1 MMEYAADVED
11 MEKKGFV
18 YNNDRTVRNISK
30 KQYLIDE
37 VLFNSIV
44 ENKPIKVTPMKET
57 QLDPLQFC
65 VYIERLVSRRDDN
78 DMSTRTLFSVIKEE
92 EDKASLTLT
101 KKLKK
106 IFKDIADRVIFYV
119 VICNFLKTD
128 TKECTTIDNL
138 MDNLYDYIPDRAR
151 IGRLLNSENHPLMKA
166 GLIELI
172 ASNYLA
178 LTDDGCQLLFGN
190 NASLWMEQTCNLD
203 RYAFV
208 NTVQELIEKISV
220 ESKNYLVKLEKKI
233 TKLENH
239 SPELTVIQNL
249 KDTVP
254 SPIDRTLFYLVAKD
268 MTEGCEFNLQSELC
282 KIYNCKKDEF
292 LIRAKF
298 KDGTHILQKNK
309 LVELSNK
316 GLFNDAGLNLTDKGK
331 EIFLEDDVDLFS
343 ENAISKNIITPENIT
358 VKHLFFDNE
367 LRSQLDMVRN
377 SLLEENYKNLRSRL
391 MEKSLSPGIA
401 VLLYG
406 APGTGKTESVMQI
419 AHETGRSIIHVDI
432 SQTKSCWFGESE
444 KIIKDVFSQYKCLC
458 RKSKLKPILF
468 FNEADAIF
476 SKRKD
481 SNSSNVAQTEN
492 TIQNIILE
500 ELEQLDGILV
510 ATTNLATNLDR
521 AFERRF
527 LFKIK
532 FNKPSEEAKLN
543 IWKDKLPIL
552 NSSEARTLAS
562 TYDFSGGEIDNI
574 VRKATMKELLE
585 GHPPSL
591 DTLLNFCQ
599 EEHLTNS
606 STKKIGFA

>member
-1 MMEYAADVED
+1 MFIEQMMGANLSILQLIKKIATQLKEKELMNLDTVTSLLDELKNRLHLDTNKQVVAFIVIFDRMCGGRASDFDDMSHYYKCTCLEMMEYAADVED
-11 MEKKGFV
+11 MVKKGFAC
-18 YNNDRTVRNISK
+18 NNDRTVHNISK

-316 GLFNDAGLNLTDKGK
+316 GLFNDAGK
-331 EIFLEDDVDLFS
+331 
-343 ENAISKNIITPENIT
+343 
-358 VKHLFFDNE
+358 
-367 LRSQLDMVRN
+367 
-377 SLLEENYKNLRSRL
+377 
-391 MEKSLSPGIA
+391 KS
-401 VLLYG
+401 YG
-406 APGTGKTESVMQI
+406 
-419 AHETGRSIIHVDI
+419 
-432 SQTKSCWFGESE
+432 
-444 KIIKDVFSQYKCLC
+444 
-458 RKSKLKPILF
+458 
-468 FNEADAIF
+468 
-476 SKRKD
+476 
-481 SNSSNVAQTEN
+481 
-492 TIQNIILE
+492 
-500 ELEQLDGILV
+500 
-510 ATTNLATNLDR
+510 
-521 AFERRF
+521 
-527 LFKIK
+527 
-532 FNKPSEEAKLN
+532 
-543 IWKDKLPIL
+543 
-552 NSSEARTLAS
+552 
-562 TYDFSGGEIDNI
+562 
-574 VRKATMKELLE
+574 
-585 GHPPSL
+585 
-591 DTLLNFCQ
+591 
-599 EEHLTNS
+599 
-606 STKKIGFA
+606 

>member
-1 MMEYAADVED
+1 M
-11 MEKKGFV
+11 
-18 YNNDRTVRNISK
+18 
-30 KQYLIDE
+30 
-37 VLFNSIV
+37 
-44 ENKPIKVTPMKET
+44 
-57 QLDPLQFC
+57 
-65 VYIERLVSRRDDN
+65 
-78 DMSTRTLFSVIKEE
+78 
-92 EDKASLTLT
+92 
-101 KKLKK
+101 
-106 IFKDIADRVIFYV
+106 
-119 VICNFLKTD
+119 
-128 TKECTTIDNL
+128 
-138 MDNLYDYIPDRAR
+138 
-151 IGRLLNSENHPLMKA
+151 
-166 GLIELI
+166 
-172 ASNYLA
+172 
-178 LTDDGCQLLFGN
+178 
-190 NASLWMEQTCNLD
+190 
-203 RYAFV
+203 
-208 NTVQELIEKISV
+208 
-220 ESKNYLVKLEKKI
+220 LEK
-233 TKLENH
+233 
-239 SPELTVIQNL
+239 
-249 KDTVP
+249 
-254 SPIDRTLFYLVAKD
+254 
-268 MTEGCEFNLQSELC
+268 
-282 KIYNCKKDEF
+282 
-292 LIRAKF
+292 
-298 KDGTHILQKNK
+298 
-309 LVELSNK
+309 
-316 GLFNDAGLNLTDKGK
+316 NLTDKGK